1 MKRIIIYNTIL
12 IISGICFGM
21 LAYFCLSESQS
32 LMLQDFWGQSMQ
44 QTVDRIG
51 RDTVIW
57 QIFQKN
63 FQELLRIYFFGI
75 CLLGIPLLFIVI
87 FTQGFSLG
95 FLCCF
100 WGGQS
105 VLLALMQCCYLP
117 LYIGA
122 ASLAVSFANIL
133 LRNQVANPLR
143 QLLKYTLYFLIL
155 LGCSFILSCIDGVIS
170 NLIMQKM
177 V

>member
-1 MKRIIIYNTIL
+1 MRRIVIYNIIL
-12 IISGICFGM
+12 ISSGIAFGI
-21 LAYFCLSESQS
+21 LAYFCLPESQS
-32 LMLQDFWGQSMQ
+32 LMLQDFWGQSVQ
-44 QTVDRIG
+44 QTVGKIG
-51 RDTVIW
+51 RDTVVL

-63 FQELLRIYFFGI
+63 LQDLLRIYFFGI

-87 FTQGFSLG
+87 FAQGFSLG

-105 VLLALMQCCYLP
+105 ILLAAAHCCYIP

-122 ASLAVSFANIL
+122 ASIAMSFANIL
-133 LRNQVANPLR
+133 LRNQLANPVR
-143 QLLKYTLYFLIL
+143 QLLKYTLYFLVL
-155 LGCSFILSCIDGVIS
+155 LGSSFILSCIDGLIS
-170 NLIMQKM
+170 NLVLQKM